1 MGCLANP
8 LLLVCR
14 SMLITIADGVLRCFP
29 TRKENMRDYVSYSL
43 ERAVKTVAQTLVAVI
58 LASEVI
64 TVVDVDWVGIAGVA
78 ALSGILSL
86 LTSVANYKKGSASG
100 T

>member
-1 MGCLANP
+1 M
-8 LLLVCR
+8 LLYL
-14 SMLITIADGVLRCFP
+14 P

-43 ERAVKTVAQTLVAVI
+43 ERAIKTVAQTLVAVI

-86 LTSVANYKKGSASG
+86 LTSVANYKRSSSDDA
-100 T
+100 